1 MHFYMHLPC
10 TYDWY
15 LRDFVFKRYCSLY
28 LAVAAT
34 LNVNPAVV
42 TVENNFVLER
52 PPHSEEE
59 EEDTDEL
66 DGDIEDGHCLESE
79 GISISIVLLKFTQAE
94 KFYQS

>member
-1 MHFYMHLPC
+1 MIALIIG
-10 TYDWY
+10 TYVISC
-15 LRDFVFKRYCSLY
+15 LKRYCSLY

-79 GISISIVLLKFTQAE
+79 GISISIVLFKFRLII
-94 KFYQS
+94 F